1 MKPQIRFALFLITIL
16 NTGFYSAQLIRQDKI
31 RKADSLVSSYS
42 KSDEPGMAV
51 GIIQDGKVIYKKT
64 YGLANLED
72 RIPVTDSTAFD
83 IASVSKQFTAFVI
96 LLAEKEGKLSLED
109 DIRMHLPELKNL
121 PYKITI
127 RQLANH
133 THGLPDFTSI
143 KRLQGFGDEFR
154 VTNADAVKTVLSIK
168 SINFK
173 PDDEYRYNNTGFM
186 LLAEILH
193 RVYKKD
199 FTQILK
205 EHIFKPL
212 HMDHTMAVDDP
223 VKMIPNRAESYQEIS
238 SGFVKT
244 PLGQMENGSSNIFT
258 TLNDLCIWAANFQKP
273 TIGSREIYN
282 KMQQS
287 TQLNTGEKIEYGLG
301 LQTGKYKGLD
311 IVFHGG
317 GTASY
322 RSYILHIPAY
332 NLSIVLMGNKSVF
345 DGLLIAYGLVDVLL
359 KDQLTL
365 PEPPKNIVYTT
376 AELKSFEGTY
386 EINPGNYLDIKTD
399 GKNLYWDHNKM
410 PLKAAGDHKFDISFL
425 PTGSFTFHP
434 GMLTYKIGDFTF
446 ICKKVIL
453 KPLNEDKIDLTKYV
467 GFYRNE
473 EFNTIYQLVVEGN
486 KLIARH
492 SINPDIPLYFLSESE
507 VYSYKS
513 IFGRIHFKNDKNKT
527 ISGFMLSGASLNQI
541 EFKRIK

>member
-1 MKPQIRFALFLITIL
+1 MKPQIRLLLFLFAIL
-16 NTGFYSAQLIRQDKI
+16 NTGLYFGQVTLQDKI
-31 RKADSLVSSYS
+31 HKADSVLSIYS
-42 KSDEPGMAV
+42 QPNAPGMAV
-51 GIIQDGKVIYKKT
+51 GIIKDGKVIYKKT

-72 RIPVTDSTAFD
+72 KIPVTDSTAFD
-83 IASVSKQFTAFVI
+83 IASVSKQFTAFI
-96 LLAEKEGKLSLED
+96 TLMAEKEGRLSLED
-109 DIRMHLPELKNL
+109 DIRNYLPELKNL

-154 VTNADAVKTVLSIK
+154 VTNAEAVKTVLAIK

-173 PDDEYRYNNTGFM
+173 PGDQYSYNNTGFM

-199 FTQILK
+199 FAQILK
-205 EHIFKPL
+205 EYILKPL
-212 HMDHTMAVDDP
+212 HMDRTMAVNDP
-223 VKMIPNRAESYQEIS
+223 VKIIPNRAESYQEKS

-273 TIGSREIYN
+273 LIGSREIYS
-282 KMQQS
+282 KMQQN
-287 TQLNTGEKIEYGLG
+287 TLLNTGEKIEYGMG

-322 RSYILHIPAY
+322 RSYILHVPAY
-332 NLSIVLMGNKSVF
+332 HLSVVLMGNKSVF
-345 DGLLIAYGLVDVLL
+345 DGLLVAYGLVDVFL
-359 KDQLTL
+359 KEQQVL
-365 PEPPKNIVYTT
+365 PASPEKVSYT
-376 AELKSFEGTY
+376 AGKLKSFEGIY
-386 EINPGNYLDIKTD
+386 EINPGNYLEIKTD
-399 GKNLYWDHNKM
+399 GKNLYWDNNET
-410 PLKAAGDHKFDISFL
+410 PLQLAGDNKFIIPFL
-425 PTGSFTFHP
+425 PTGSLTFHT
-434 GMLTYKIGDFTF
+434 GNLTFRIGDFTF
-446 ICKKVIL
+446 TCKKVVL
-453 KPLNEDKIDLTKYV
+453 KSLKENAVDLNKYI

-473 EFNTIYQLVVEGN
+473 EFNTIYQLVVENN
-486 KLIARH
+486 KLVARH

-507 VYSYKS
+507 MYSYKS
-513 IFGRIHFKNDKNKT
+513 HFGRLSFKYDKNKA
-527 ISGFMLSGASLNQI
+527 ISGFMLSGANFNQI

>member
-1 MKPQIRFALFLITIL
+1 MKPQIRFTLFLFTIL
-16 NTGFYSAQLIRQDKI
+16 NTGFYFGQLIQQDKI
-31 RKADSLVSSYS
+31 RKADSLVNTYS
-42 KSDEPGMAV
+42 KSNEPGMAI
-51 GIIQDGKVIYKKT
+51 GIVKNGKVLYKKT

-72 RIPVTDSTAFD
+72 RIPITDSTAFD
-83 IASVSKQFTAFVI
+83 IASVSKQFTAFVT
-96 LLAEKEGKLSLED
+96 LLAEKEGRLSLGD
-109 DIRMHLPELKNL
+109 DIRTYLPELKNL

-143 KRLQGFGDEFR
+143 KNLQGFGNEVR
-154 VTNADAVKTVLSIK
+154 ITNEEAVKTVLAIK

-173 PDDEYRYNNTGFM
+173 PGDEYRYNNTGFM

-193 RVYKKD
+193 RIYKKD

-205 EHIFKPL
+205 EYIFKPL

-223 VKMIPNRAESYQEIS
+223 VKMIPNRAESYQENS

-244 PLGQMENGSSNIFT
+244 PLGQMENGSSNIFA

-273 TIGSREIYN
+273 TIGSRETYN
-282 KMQQS
+282 KMQQN
-287 TQLNTGEKIEYGLG
+287 TLLNTGEKIEYGLG
-301 LQTGKYKGLD
+301 LQTGNYKGLD

-365 PEPPKNIVYTT
+365 PAPPEKIVYTT

-386 EINPGNYLDIKTD
+386 EINPGNYVDITTD
-399 GKNLYWDHNKM
+399 GKNIYWDNNKT
-410 PLKAAGDHKFDISFL
+410 PLKAVGDYKFDIPFL

-434 GMLTYKIGDFTF
+434 GTLTYRIGDFTF

-453 KPLNEDKIDLTKYV
+453 KPLNEDKIDLNKYV

-473 EFNTIYQLVVEGN
+473 EFNTIYQLVVKDN
-486 KLIARH
+486 KLVARH
-492 SINPDIPLYFLSESE
+492 SINPDIHLYFLSESE
-507 VYSYKS
+507 IYSYKS
-513 IFGRIHFKNDKNKT
+513 IFGRIDFKKDKNKT
-527 ISGFMLSGASLNQI
+527 ISGFMLSGASLSRV
-541 EFKRIK
+541 EFKKIR

>member
-1 MKPQIRFALFLITIL
+1 MKPQIRLTLFIFTIL
-16 NTGFYSAQLIRQDKI
+16 STGFYFGQFTQQDKI
-31 RKADSLVSSYS
+31 RKADSLLNTYA
-42 KSDEPGMAV
+42 KSNEPGMAV
-51 GIIQDGKVIYKKT
+51 GIIKDGKVLYKKT

-72 RIPVTDSTAFD
+72 RIPVSDSTAFD
-83 IASVSKQFTAFVI
+83 IASVSKQFTAFI
-96 LLAEKEGKLSLED
+96 TLLAEKEGRLSLED
-109 DIRMHLPELKNL
+109 DIRTYLPELKNL
-121 PYKITI
+121 PYKITL

-143 KRLQGFGDEFR
+143 KDLQGFGNEVR
-154 VTNADAVKTVLSIK
+154 VTNEDAVKTVLAIK

-173 PDDEYRYNNTGFM
+173 PGDQYRYNNTGFM

-193 RVYKKD
+193 RVYNKD
-199 FTQILK
+199 FTQILQ
-205 EHIFKPL
+205 EYIFKPL
-212 HMDHTMAVDDP
+212 QMNHSMAVNDP
-223 VKMIPNRAESYQEIS
+223 VKITPNRAESYQVTH

-258 TLNDLCIWAANFQKP
+258 TLNDLCIWAVNFQKP
-273 TIGSREIYN
+273 LVGSREIYN

-287 TQLNTGEKIEYGLG
+287 TILNTGEKIQYGLG

-332 NLSIVLMGNKSVF
+332 HLSVVLTGNKSVF
-345 DGLLIAYGLVDVLL
+345 DGLVIAYALVDVFL
-359 KDQLTL
+359 KDQQVFPDL
-365 PEPPKNIVYTT
+365 PKKISYTA

-386 EINPGNYLDIKTD
+386 EINPGNYLEIKTD
-399 GKNLYWDHNKM
+399 GKNLYWDNNKT
-410 PLKAAGDHKFDISFL
+410 PLQIAGDDKFNIPFI

-434 GMLTYKIGDFTF
+434 EKLIFNIGDFTF
-446 ICKKVIL
+446 VCKKVVL
-453 KPLNEDKIDLTKYV
+453 KPLNENTMDLRKYT

-473 EFNTIYQLVVEGN
+473 EFNTIYQLVVEN
-486 KLIARH
+486 DKLVARH
-492 SINPDIPLYFLSESE
+492 PLNPDILLYFSSSSQL
-507 VYSYKS
+507 YSYKS
-513 IFGRIHFKNDKNKT
+513 FFGKLDFKYDKNNDIK
-527 ISGFMLSGASLNQI
+527 GFLLSGGSLSNI

>member
-1 MKPQIRFALFLITIL
+1 MKPQIRFALFLFTIL
-16 NTGFYSAQLIRQDKI
+16 NTGFYSGQLIRQDKI
-31 RKADSLVSSYS
+31 QKADSLVRSYS
-42 KSDEPGMAV
+42 KSNEPGMAV
-51 GIIQDGKVIYKKT
+51 GIIKDGKVIYKKT
-64 YGLANLED
+64 YGLANIED

-83 IASVSKQFTAFVI
+83 IASVSKQFTALVI
-96 LLAEKEGKLSLED
+96 LLAEKEGRLSLED
-109 DIRMHLPELKNL
+109 DIRTYLPELKNL

-133 THGLPDFTSI
+133 IHGLPDFTSI

-154 VTNADAVKTVLSIK
+154 VTNADAIKTVLAIK

-173 PDDEYRYNNTGFM
+173 PGDEYRYNNTGFM

-199 FTQILK
+199 FTEILK
-205 EHIFKPL
+205 EYIFKPL

-223 VKMIPNRAESYQEIS
+223 VKIIPNRAESYQEKS

-273 TIGSREIYN
+273 SVGSREIYN

-287 TQLNTGEKIEYGLG
+287 TLLNAGEKIEYGLG

-332 NLSIVLMGNKSVF
+332 HLSIVLAGNKSVF

-359 KDQLTL
+359 KDQQTFPVP
-365 PEPPKNIVYTT
+365 PEKIDYTT
-376 AELKSFEGTY
+376 AELKPFAGTY

-399 GKNLYWDHNKM
+399 GKNLYWDHNKA
-410 PLKAAGDHKFDISFL
+410 PLKAAGDHKFDIPFL
-425 PTGSFTFHP
+425 PTASFTFHP
-434 GMLTYKIGDFTF
+434 GKLTYRIGDFTF

-453 KPLNEDKIDLTKYV
+453 KPLNEDKIDLNKYA

-486 KLIARH
+486 KLVARH
-492 SINPDIPLYFLSESE
+492 AINPDIPLYFLSESE

-513 IFGRIHFKNDKNKT
+513 IFGRIKFKNDRNNT